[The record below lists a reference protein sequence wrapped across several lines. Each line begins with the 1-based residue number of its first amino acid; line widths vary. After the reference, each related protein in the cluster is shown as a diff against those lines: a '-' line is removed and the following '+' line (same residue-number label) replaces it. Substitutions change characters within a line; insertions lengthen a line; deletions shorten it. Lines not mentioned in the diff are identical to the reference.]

1 MVNER
6 KLVSPIEYTRDENGE
21 LIELEEWNKLH
32 PLTEE
37 EKKKSRLGLLK
48 KLLPEKYER
57 EMKMQQETEQ
67 HHWRRTFRRTARE
80 AVIFMLAAM
89 ALSAV
94 AVLIYSYRDQAQHIQ
109 VERSALKTTCDA
121 IAQEQALTDRQAA
134 DLARQGVV

>member
-1 MVNER
+1 MR

-21 LIELEEWNKLH
+21 LIKLEEWEKLH

-48 KLLPEKYER
+48 KLLPEKYEK

-67 HHWRRTFRRTARE
+67 HPWRRTFRRTARE
-80 AVIFMLAAM
+80 AVIFMLAGM

-94 AVLIYSYRDQAQHIQ
+94 AVFIYSYRDLVRHQSSNAG
-109 VERSALKTTCDA
+109 TTS
-121 IAQEQALTDRQAA
+121 
-134 DLARQGVV
+134 VVSTEHVII